1 MIKAANQITSQ
12 EGRYRMHFDIN
23 HGIQLNSIFDNP
35 SKLLDIFRNMLV
47 FNLLSQQISNA
58 TGSPSPIQNF

>member
-1 MIKAANQITSQ
+1 
-12 EGRYRMHFDIN
+12 MHFDIN